1 MNPAGMFKDGKR
13 LREYSMKDLLPLS
26 GKLIPEFDRRRNI
39 KDMFSRKPSLP
50 TAQQSTQSSILP
62 QSGDKPLTDLPDLP
76 PTVSQEAVVPQVA
89 TFMAPSTPLPSQS
102 SSNPAS
108 PFPPASPANSTNKKR
123 SFGDT
128 STNRPLKRTK
138 SVSTA
143 ATGVSTGKG
152 QQSLKGFFRP
162 KIPTASN
169 TNGTGNGEGV
179 QASPGSSEDRTYQPA
194 SNIPETKQTNNSTA
208 PASPTLNKSPL
219 PSNNGPSQEETRPP
233 SLPPS
238 PTTTRTTSIADQ
250 ELVHDPVI
258 SKESWSRLFT
268 KPAAPRCE
276 GHHEPCISML
286 TKKSGF
292 NCGRS
297 FWMCARPVG
306 PTGTKE
312 KNTQWRCQTFIW
324 CSDWNGGGNGGGS

>member
-39 KDMFSRKPSLP
+39 RDMFSRKPSLP
-50 TAQQSTQSSILP
+50 TAQSTQSSILP
-62 QSGDKPLTDLPDLP
+62 QSGDQLLTDMSEVLS
-76 PTVSQEAVVPQVA
+76 TVSPEAADPQVA
-89 TFMAPSTPLPSQS
+89 ISVTPVTALPSQS
-102 SSNPAS
+102 SPNPAS
-108 PFPPASPANSTNKKR
+108 PVPPASPANSINKKR
-123 SFGDT
+123 SLGDQ
-128 STNRPLKRTK
+128 STNRPLKRSK

-143 ATGVSTGKG
+143 ANGTSAGKG
-152 QQSLKGFFRP
+152 QRSLKGFFKP
-162 KIPTASN
+162 KISTAS
-169 TNGTGNGEGV
+169 TIDGTGNGGGAH
-179 QASPGSSEDRTYQPA
+179 ASLGSSEDHTLQAA
-194 SNIPETKQTNNSTA
+194 STSPETKQTKNNTV
-208 PASPTLNKSPL
+208 PLSPTPNKSPL
-219 PSNNGPSQEETRPP
+219 PSNNGITKQEPQPP
-233 SLPPS
+233 SLVPS

-250 ELVHDPVI
+250 EFVHDPVI
-258 SKESWSRLFT
+258 SKESWSKLFT

-324 CSDWNGGGNGGGS
+324 CSDWNGGGSGAGS